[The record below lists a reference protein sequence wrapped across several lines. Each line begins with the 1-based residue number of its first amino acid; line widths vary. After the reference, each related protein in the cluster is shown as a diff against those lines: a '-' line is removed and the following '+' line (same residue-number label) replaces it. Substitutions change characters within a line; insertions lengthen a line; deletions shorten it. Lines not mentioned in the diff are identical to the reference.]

1 MGLDAGSPI
10 WCRVRISL
18 TRKVIIAICFA
29 LWDIQ
34 VASKQILKI
43 FVCRRLGGYMSTARW
58 VEEEEAVRSILT
70 RRYNAV
76 DTSR

>member
-1 MGLDAGSPI
+1 ML
-10 WCRVRISL
+10 L
-18 TRKVIIAICFA
+18 TI
-29 LWDIQ
+29 WDIP

-58 VEEEEAVRSILT
+58 IEEEEAVRSILT
-70 RRYNAV
+70 RLAIAV